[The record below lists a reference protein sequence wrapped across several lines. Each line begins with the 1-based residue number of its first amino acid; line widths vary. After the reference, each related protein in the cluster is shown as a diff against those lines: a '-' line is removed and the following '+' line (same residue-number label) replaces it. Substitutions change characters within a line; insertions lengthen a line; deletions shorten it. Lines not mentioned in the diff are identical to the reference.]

1 MTTRLASVRLLV
13 EDELSR
19 LPADSFFF
27 SAQLCTILFGRSA
40 SIADINNERSV
51 FSDRNSDAR
60 QAFYRLSP
68 CKTLFERTLVST
80 MCHRYI
86 HRTIRVRRR
95 RLFLEE
101 KARAINSTLL
111 EVGIECRCK
120 TSSQFVRRPC
130 ERGAAALSKNAC
142 RPLSTRGEEAKEKKG
157 WPAII
162 SPSVVASYLRRGC
175 NGRNVRRL
183 ANIGLDRIGG
193 RKSTLLRESG
203 SEQLPPRDEPTRQT

>member
-19 LPADSFFF
+19 LPADSFFFF

-142 RPLSTRGEEAKEKKG
+142 RPLSARGEGGGGKRKERMAG
-157 WPAII
+157 DNF
-162 SPSVVASYLRRGC
+162 SERR
-175 NGRNVRRL
+175 
-183 ANIGLDRIGG
+183 RILF
-193 RKSTLLRESG
+193 TTWL
-203 SEQLPPRDEPTRQT
+203 